1 MMVVRR
7 DHERGAIPTSAPS
20 QYDYTPD
27 DRLDTHQ
34 LSYVAV
40 RDASSVRRALIAVDT
55 LVYNMINIS
64 NVDQTAQRPE
74 PSSPH
79 PAARWL
85 VAGEVAV
92 MLVSQMW
99 FVTLSWWLVSSR
111 GAGTAVGG
119 ILAVGAIPRA
129 AFMLIGGAASDRFSP
144 AAVLRST
151 AIARMV
157 VLGASVLV
165 ATGSSP
171 TWQLYLISAGFG
183 VVDGF
188 GFPAVTATLPLI
200 ASGAGLARLNA
211 YVQMSDQVTQIV
223 GPASAAAL
231 LAQYG
236 TRSSLLFASCFA
248 VIALFAFAQL
258 ARRVQRRSKPTPGSS
273 MGREIADGLRYTWKR
288 PDLRAYLLVVGGL
301 GLGTVG
307 PMTLG
312 SALLAKERF
321 NGASSLGWLLGAFGV
336 GAFLGTVIAGL
347 RLPRVSP
354 KQLLVGLCA
363 VVAVGMGGLAVAPS
377 LPVAV
382 AIATVTAMSW
392 GYEGVVTATWL
403 QSTTDP
409 AYQGRVSSLLAFS
422 FLALDPVSQALTGS
436 LSSYGPGMGF
446 GVGAGIVA
454 IIGLIVLATPWPEA
468 PSTSTAPT
476 TST

>member
-1 MMVVRR
+1 MIEMPS
-7 DHERGAIPTSAPS
+7 DAQSSER
-20 QYDYTPD
+20 PD
-27 DRLDTHQ
+27 PNNGPP
-34 LSYVAV
+34 AV
-40 RDASSVRRALIAVDT
+40 
-55 LVYNMINIS
+55 
-64 NVDQTAQRPE
+64 
-74 PSSPH
+74 
-79 PAARWL
+79 RWL

-111 GAGTAVGG
+111 GAGAAVGG

-144 AAVLRST
+144 AVVLRTT
-151 AIARMV
+151 AIARLV
-157 VLGASVLV
+157 VLGTSVLV
-165 ATGSSP
+165 ATGNSP
-171 TWQLYLISAGFG
+171 TWQLYVVSAGFG

-200 ASGAGLARLNA
+200 ASGTGLARLNA

-223 GPASAAAL
+223 GPAGAAAL
-231 LAQYG
+231 LARYG
-236 TRSSLLFASCFA
+236 TRSSLLTASCFA
-248 VIALFAFAQL
+248 VLGFLAFAQL
-258 ARRVQRRSKPTPGSS
+258 ARRVQRRTKPAPGSS
-273 MGREIADGLRYTWKR
+273 MGREIGDGLRYTWKR

-321 NGASSLGWLLGAFGV
+321 NGASSLGWLLGAFGI

-354 KQLLVGLCA
+354 KRLLVGLCV
-363 VVAVGMGGLAVAPS
+363 VVATGMSGLAVAPS
-377 LPVAV
+377 LPIAV
-382 AIATVTAMSW
+382 AIAVVTAMSW

-409 AYQGRVSSLLAFS
+409 MFQGRVSSLLAFS

-436 LSSYGPGMGF
+436 LSTYGPGVGF

-454 IIGLIVLATPWPEA
+454 VVGLIVLATPWPGA
-468 PSTSTAPT
+468 PATSKTPTAST
-476 TST
+476 